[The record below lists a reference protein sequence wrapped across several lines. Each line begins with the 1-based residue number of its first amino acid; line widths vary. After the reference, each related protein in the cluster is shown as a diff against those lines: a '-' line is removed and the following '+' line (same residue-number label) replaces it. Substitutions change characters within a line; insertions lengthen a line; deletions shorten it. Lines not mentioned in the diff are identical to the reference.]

1 MSMEKIYYTKVFF
14 LNAKVYSF
22 HRTLSDVKYITYI
35 HKHWCDSQA
44 FPKMLLVLSKE
55 KQKIHGFPLFFIFY
69 FFWLSSQV
77 FIKME
82 HMFKSPSNTGQHWF
96 ITCHPLPWSSNEDS
110 DIHEVFIHWNKTKK
124 YKLNI

>member
-69 FFWLSSQV
+69 FF
-77 FIKME
+77 
-82 HMFKSPSNTGQHWF
+82 
-96 ITCHPLPWSSNEDS
+96 
-110 DIHEVFIHWNKTKK
+110 
-124 YKLNI
+124 